1 MQSSTTDSDLA
12 SWLITADLGFP
23 TFPRVKGLPH
33 IYVEINQRGDLPP
46 EAVYWGTQDWW
57 QLSIVRYQD
66 RSMLV
71 KVYVGRD
78 FDPRHS
84 YTFAPVQYPGTA
96 RSTIRVID
104 QVYLDHLTE
113 YGLYK
118 NATVRQRA
126 VTLGPISVLHAM
138 LEASTKEGHV

>member
-1 MQSSTTDSDLA
+1 
-12 SWLITADLGFP
+12 
-23 TFPRVKGLPH
+23 
-33 IYVEINQRGDLPP
+33 
-46 EAVYWGTQDWW
+46 
-57 QLSIVRYQD
+57 
-66 RSMLV
+66 MLV
-71 KVYVGRD
+71 KVYVGRDFDLRHRYTFAKVYVGRD